1 MRNRIIAS
9 TAIFVVASTLVS
21 VFLLNWAVIGA
32 LFERVTL
39 PNVGTVKGIGVGVY
53 WDSGCSNQVTSVDW
67 GTVEPGSTKNVTVF
81 IRNEGNVPET
91 LSLETENWNPQNA
104 SSHMSL
110 TWDYGGQAIDVDEVV
125 QVTLSL
131 SISATIEGITS
142 FSFDIVIIG
151 TG

>member
-1 MRNRIIAS
+1 MRNKIIAS
-9 TAIFVVASTLVS
+9 TAIFVVASILVS

-39 PNVGTVKGIGVGVY
+39 PNVGTIKGIGVGVY

-104 SSHMSL
+104 SSYMSL
-110 TWDYGGQAIDVDEVV
+110 TWDYGGQAINVDEVV

-131 SISATIEGITS
+131 SISDTIEGITN